1 MAPMLRGGATLTP
14 LGTYDAGDFE
24 GGAEI
29 VKVDPA
35 SNRAFV
41 TNSEENTVDILDIS
55 DPSAPA
61 LVSQIDLSGL
71 GDGPNSVDVYDGT
84 VAVAV
89 EVDPTETP
97 GVSPVTPNPGVVG
110 FFDIDGAPLGD
121 VEVGVLPDM
130 LTFTPDGDTLLVAI
144 EAEPVCGVD
153 LGGDENEDIANAVDP
168 VGGVSIIDLSS
179 GDFSSLTSTLADFTA
194 FDAPGALDEMVRV
207 FWPGSLPSQDL
218 EPEFISLDPDGS
230 TAYVSLQENN
240 ALGVLDVE
248 AGEFTAVVP
257 LGYKDHSQ
265 AGNELDP
272 SDRDDPTVPQIAT
285 WPVQGMYQPDT
296 IASWEHDGAVYTAT
310 ANEGDARDYDCYSEE
325 ERIDD
330 LNLGGDLDP
339 ALQDDDQL
347 GRLQTTTATPT
358 ADPATELFSY
368 GARSFSIWDAEGA
381 LVWDSGSLL
390 ETHVADAFAPFHNS
404 EENST
409 DEFDGRSD
417 NKGPEPEALA
427 IGNVFGRN
435 YAFVGL
441 ERVGG
446 VALFDVTDPMAPAFE
461 SYVHPGIDGSTG
473 PGSND
478 VSPEGMDFVP
488 ASESP
493 TGTPLLVVAS
503 EVSSTTTIYE
513 LSGPTHVDSAV
524 ERVVD
529 SRGNGVPPILDGKLT
544 PNQPAEIDVA
554 DLFAGSAE
562 EALTTRRPFPAPE
575 AGEAGGYVFN
585 LTATE
590 GEGRGFASMFPCAA
604 GFDTTSNVNFPGEAD
619 GTRGSAAAL
628 VVASP
633 DADGKICVQSNRAV
647 HIVADFAGW
656 LPEGQG
662 FVQQD
667 PFRLLD
673 LRDGSGAAA
682 IPAGQLTNGTEVQV
696 QVAGLGGLP
705 ETGISAVALNLV
717 GTEADAP
724 GWLAAYSCAAGYDGT
739 STLNYLEEQSRANFA
754 IVPVDED
761 GTFCLQ
767 ANKPVFA
774 VADVLGYFSSDS
786 GLASSA
792 IERIVDSRID
802 GRSTTRSIV
811 GKLQPGV
818 VSRFDANELDL
829 GADTTALAVNLTST
843 EGEQPGWLAIY
854 ACEDGRNSTSNLNFQ
869 TDQSTANAVIVPLPS
884 DGELCVEAN
893 KATHVVIDLIGG
905 FELRGLTANEPLTLN
920 LLHMNDHHSHL
931 QPDGGFGV
939 DIEIG
944 LTDEVEFSLGGFPN
958 VVSKFKELEAELDN
972 TVKIHAGDAI
982 TGTLFYTLFQGEAD
996 AAMMNQVCFDMFAL
1010 GNHEFDDGDEQL
1022 ANGFLTD
1029 LADPSDDCP
1038 DTAVLGANVVP
1049 QIGTPLAPVAQDDFI
1064 QPYVVKEYE
1073 GQQVGFI
1080 GIDIAQKTQVSSQPL
1095 DTTEFRDEVE
1105 TAQFYV
1111 DELAEMGIHNVVLV
1125 THQGYQNDIALASQ
1139 VTGVDA
1145 IVGGDSHSLLGDF
1158 EDLGFDSEGD
1168 YPTLATNADGE
1179 RVCIVQAWQY
1189 SHVVGQMELTLRDGR
1204 TSSCRGTPHLVIN
1217 DDFVKQVDDPDE
1229 QDPDETIDAPLTDEE
1244 RAQVLAFLDTV
1255 PGAGIVTP
1263 DAEAQAV
1270 LDEFADQV
1278 DVLEE
1283 QEVATAGEALC
1294 LNRLPGDDRSVGT
1307 TGCSPTVTAASGAA
1321 ADVNGGFIQQIVT
1334 DAFLARAFRADMAI
1348 QNAGGVRI
1356 PIPAGPITIGDVY
1369 TLLPFSNTLVE
1380 LTLTGQEID
1389 DVLEQAIENFLDDG
1403 GSTGSY
1409 PYGSGIR
1416 YDVDLSDPT
1425 DRVQN
1430 VEVKDRDTG
1439 VWSDLDLAKTDY
1451 VVVTNSFIASGRDGY
1466 DAFGTAFD
1474 EGRVVDT
1481 FIDYAQ
1487 GFFDYLEE
1495 DLGGGTVVV
1504 PAPEDFSTQS
1514 FTPAP

>member
-1 MAPMLRGGATLTP
+1 ML
-14 LGTYDAGDFE
+14 
-24 GGAEI
+24 
-29 VKVDPA
+29 
-35 SNRAFV
+35 
-41 TNSEENTVDILDIS
+41 
-55 DPSAPA
+55 
-61 LVSQIDLSGL
+61 
-71 GDGPNSVDVYDGT
+71 
-84 VAVAV
+84 
-89 EVDPTETP
+89 
-97 GVSPVTPNPGVVG
+97 
-110 FFDIDGAPLGD
+110 
-121 VEVGVLPDM
+121 
-130 LTFTPDGDTLLVAI
+130 
-144 EAEPVCGVD
+144 
-153 LGGDENEDIANAVDP
+153 
-168 VGGVSIIDLSS
+168 
-179 GDFSSLTSTLADFTA
+179 STA
-194 FDAPGALDEMVRV
+194 RS
-207 FWPGSLPSQDL
+207 GSLP
-218 EPEFISLDPDGS
+218 PVFRNRVIPIV
-230 TAYVSLQENN
+230 AA
-240 ALGVLDVE
+240 ALG
-248 AGEFTAVVP
+248 AGMLVAVPTAPV
-257 LGYKDHSQ
+257 
-265 AGNELDP
+265 AGGAP
-272 SDRDDPTVPQIAT
+272 PT
-285 WPVQGMYQPDT
+285 
-296 IASWEHDGAVYTAT
+296 
-310 ANEGDARDYDCYSEE
+310 
-325 ERIDD
+325 
-330 LNLGGDLDP
+330 
-339 ALQDDDQL
+339 DDD
-347 GRLQTTTATPT
+347 
-358 ADPATELFSY
+358 TERTF
-368 GARSFSIWDAEGA
+368 IDA
-381 LVWDSGSLL
+381 
-390 ETHVADAFAPFHNS
+390 
-404 EENST
+404 
-409 DEFDGRSD
+409 
-417 NKGPEPEALA
+417 
-427 IGNVFGRN
+427 
-435 YAFVGL
+435 
-441 ERVGG
+441 
-446 VALFDVTDPMAPAFE
+446 
-461 SYVHPGIDGSTG
+461 
-473 PGSND
+473 
-478 VSPEGMDFVP
+478 
-488 ASESP
+488 
-493 TGTPLLVVAS
+493 
-503 EVSSTTTIYE
+503 
-513 LSGPTHVDSAV
+513 AV

-529 SRGNGVPPILDGKLT
+529 SRGNGVQPVLDGKLT
-544 PNQPAEIDVA
+544 PNQPAEIEIA
-554 DLFAGSAE
+554 DLFGDDA
-562 EALTTRRPFPAPE
+562 PPADQ
-575 AGEAGGYVFN
+575 AAGYVFN

-590 GEGRGFASMFPCAA
+590 GEGAGFASVFPCAD
-604 GFDTTSNVNFPGEAD
+604 GFDTTSNVNFPGEGAD
-619 GTRGSAAAL
+619 TRGSAATL

-633 DADGKICVQSNRAV
+633 DDDGKICVQSNRAV
-647 HIVADFAGW
+647 HIVLDFAGW
-656 LPEGQG
+656 FAKDQG
-662 FVQQD
+662 FVERS

-682 IPAGQLTNGTEVQV
+682 LPAGQLTPNEELKV

-705 ETGISAVALNLV
+705 EGGISAVALNLV
-717 GTEADAP
+717 GTGAAAP
-724 GWLAAYSCAAGYDGT
+724 GWLAAYSCADGYDGT
-739 STLNYLEEQSRANFA
+739 SSLNYLAEQSRANFVIA
-754 IVPVDED
+754 PVDDE
-761 GTFCLQ
+761 GNICLQ
-767 ANKPVFA
+767 ANKSVFA
-774 VADVLGYFSSDS
+774 VADVLGHFTRDS
-786 GLASSA
+786 GLANSA
-792 IERIVDSRID
+792 VERIVDSRD
-802 GRSTTRSIV
+802 ASRATTRSIS
-811 GKLQPGV
+811 GKVQPGV
-818 VSRFDANELDL
+818 EAMFDASELDL
-829 GADTTALAVNLTST
+829 SEDTTALAVNLTGT
-843 EGEQPGWLAIY
+843 EGEEPGWLAAY
-854 ACEDGRNSTSNLNFQ
+854 ACEDGRNGTSNLNFQ
-869 TDQSTANAVIVPLPS
+869 ANESTANAVIVPLPD
-884 DGELCVEAN
+884 DGMICVASN
-893 KATHVVIDLIGG
+893 KATHVVLDLIGG
-905 FELRGLTANEPLTLN
+905 LTLAPGPLTVN

-939 DIEIG
+939 DLGIG
-944 LTDEVEFSLGGFPN
+944 LDEVEFSLGGFPN
-958 VVSKFKELEAELDN
+958 VVTKFKELEAELDN

-1029 LADPSDDCP
+1029 LADPNDDCD
-1038 DTAVLGANVVP
+1038 DTPVIAANVVP

-1064 QPYVVKEYE
+1064 QPYVVKELE
-1073 GQQVGFI
+1073 GQLVGFI

-1095 DTTEFRDEVE
+1095 DTTEFLDEVE
-1105 TAQFYV
+1105 TAQKYV
-1111 DELAEMGIHNVVLV
+1111 DELAAKDIDNVVLV
-1125 THQGYQNDIALASQ
+1125 THQGYQNDIDLAAA

-1145 IVGGDSHSLLGDF
+1145 IIGGDSHSLLGDF
-1158 EDLGFDSEGD
+1158 DALGFGTEGD
-1168 YPTLATNADGE
+1168 YPTQVTNADGDP
-1179 RVCIVQAWQY
+1179 VCVVQAWQY
-1189 SHVVGQMELTLRDGR
+1189 SHVVGQLEMTFDDGKT
-1204 TSSCRGTPHLVIN
+1204 TSCGGMPYLIIN